1 MNRIDQLFNEKAGG
15 ILSIYCT
22 AGFPRLT
29 DTLPLLEALQEEGA
43 DMIELGMPY
52 SDPLADGPVIQ
63 QSNQQAIANGM
74 NMTVLFEQLQ
84 NMRQSIR
91 IPVLLMGYLNPVL
104 QYGVEKFCAAASA
117 AGVDGLIIP
126 DLPIHEYE
134 TEYQSLFEKYGLHL
148 VFLVTP
154 ETTEGRIRRID
165 ALSKGFLYAVSSSA
179 ITGGSKDLSG
189 QSAYFN
195 KLSGMGL
202 KNPLMIGFGIK
213 DATDFKLA
221 TQSARGAIIGS
232 AFIRALSGNGDI
244 RPITKEFINR
254 IKG

>member
-1 MNRIDQLFNEKAGG
+1 MNRIDQLFKDKAGG

-22 AGFPRLT
+22 AGFPRLS
-29 DTLPLLEALQEEGA
+29 DTLPMLEALQEAGA

-74 NMTVLFEQLQ
+74 NMSILFEQIQ

-104 QYGVEKFCAAASA
+104 QYGLEKFCAAASA

-126 DLPIHEYE
+126 DLPILEYE
-134 TEYQSLFEKYGLHL
+134 TEYQTLFERYGLQV

-154 ETTEGRIRRID
+154 ETSEDRIRRID
-165 ALSKGFLYAVSSSA
+165 GLCKGFLYAVSSSA
-179 ITGGSKDLSG
+179 VTGGSKDLGG
-189 QSAYFN
+189 QSAYFE

-202 KNPLMIGFGIK
+202 KNPVMVGFGIK
-213 DATDFKLA
+213 NKADFNLA
-221 TQSARGAIIGS
+221 TRSARGAIIGS
-232 AFIRALSGNGDI
+232 AYIRALSGGGDI
-244 RPITKEFINR
+244 PAITKEFING